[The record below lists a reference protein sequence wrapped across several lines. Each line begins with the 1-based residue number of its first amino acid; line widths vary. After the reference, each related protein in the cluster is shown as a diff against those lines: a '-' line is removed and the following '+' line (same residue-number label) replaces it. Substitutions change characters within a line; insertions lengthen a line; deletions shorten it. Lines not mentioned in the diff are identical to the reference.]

1 MMSRLPLSS
10 RFLVVSILAISCALI
25 WRPAIAAKAAKAP
38 SAAASSARPA
48 PEQFVDGIAAI
59 VNKHVITLGQLA
71 DKTAQVRLQMEQQGV
86 PVPDAQ
92 ALRHQVLQQMIN
104 TELQNQE
111 ALQLGI
117 RVNDAQIEQ
126 ATQTIAQRNRMNV
139 VQLRKEIEATGMS
152 WDAYREELREQIQQ
166 DTLRQRL
173 VEDRI
178 TVSDSDI
185 DAFLNSPVQANGA
198 PIMAPVPPPPAEPE
212 PPAPPVA
219 TGPELLELAQILVIV
234 PDFASEA
241 MVQEKRSYAESLL
254 KKLRSGADFA
264 GVAAAS
270 SEGPQALQGGDM
282 GIRPLND
289 WPDLF
294 VRTIKTLGPGQ
305 VSGVIQSGRG
315 FHILKVLR
323 RGYAQAPA
331 TRQSK
336 QAQRKAQQAAQAAQA
351 AAAQRAAAPQQPTG
365 PMMVTQTH
373 ARHILIKTTKI
384 MSDDQAREILLRL
397 RERIQHGEK
406 FGELAKRYSEDASAP
421 QGGDLG
427 WLSPGQ
433 TVPAFEQA
441 MDALQDGQVSEPV
454 KSPFGWHL
462 IEVEERRTKNM
473 EDEFRRM
480 QARREL
486 MQRRIGPAYEDW
498 LDQLR
503 GKAYIDNR
511 LDKGNAKVAD

>member
-1 MMSRLPLSS
+1 MMSGLSLPS
-10 RFLVVSILAISCALI
+10 RFLVVSVLAMSCALI
-25 WRPAIAAKAAKAP
+25 GRPAIAAKTVKTAP
-38 SAAASSARPA
+38 AASSTAQPA
-48 PEQFVDGIAAI
+48 GEQFVDGIAAI

-71 DKTAQVRLQMEQQGV
+71 DKTAQVRQQMAQQKV
-86 PVPDAQ
+86 PVPDTQ

-111 ALQLGI
+111 AQQLGI
-117 RVNDAQIEQ
+117 RVSDAQVEQ
-126 ATQTIAQRNRMNV
+126 AIQTVAQRNRISV
-139 VQLRKEIEATGMS
+139 EQLNKEIVATGMG
-152 WDAYREELREQIQQ
+152 WNAYREELREQIMQ
-166 DTLRQRL
+166 DILRQRL
-173 VEDRI
+173 VEDHI
-178 TVSDSDI
+178 TISDSDI
-185 DAFLNSPVQANGA
+185 DAFLSSPASTSPM
-198 PIMAPVPPPPAEPE
+198 PIAQQPPAQPEPE
-212 PPAPPVA
+212 PEAPVA
-219 TGPELLELAQILVIV
+219 TGPELLELAQILVTV
-234 PDFASEA
+234 PDYASDEV
-241 MVQEKRSYAESLL
+241 VQEKRKAAESLL

-270 SEGPQALQGGDM
+270 SDGPQALQGGDM

-294 VRTIKTLGPGQ
+294 VQAVKKLPPGQ
-305 VSGVIQSGRG
+305 ISGILQSGRG

-331 TRQSK
+331 ARQAK
-336 QAQRKAQQAAQAAQA
+336 KPTQQAVQAQA
-351 AAAQRAAAPQQPTG
+351 AAAAAAAQQARAAQQPSG

-373 ARHILIKTTKI
+373 ARHILIKTSKVV
-384 MSDDQAREILLRL
+384 SDDQARETLLRL
-397 RERIQHGEK
+397 RERIEHGEK
-406 FGELAKRYSEDASAP
+406 FSELAKRYSEDASAP

-441 MDALQDGQVSEPV
+441 MNALQDGQVSEPV
-454 KSPFGWHL
+454 QSPFGWHL
-462 IEVEERRTKNM
+462 IQVEERRTKNM
-473 EDEFRRM
+473 ENEYRRM

-511 LDKGNAKVAD
+511 LDKSSTAAAQ